1 MKKIIFLL
9 LSIFMLSCIGVCFA
23 KNAKRKLNKPVFV
36 ASNKDS
42 CLYDIKAT
50 DNYDS
55 IFSYA
60 VDGKFNEWGNI
71 TLELHSTLPNDSIID
86 KIAFGSLYIDEK
98 YVFHRKGYED
108 SDTLY
113 GRRINLR
120 NYGLD
125 TQIMLNNEGPA
136 LKIFGKKYGKSV
148 SILTPA
154 KKVLAEKDINDG
166 VTELKL
172 PQTPEYVYVDI
183 KCEAQD
189 DMEKHFVFKYPIR

>member
-1 MKKIIFLL
+1 MKKITFLL

-55 IFSYA
+55 IYSYS

-71 TLELHSTLPNDSIID
+71 TLELHSTLPDDSIID

-125 TQIMLNNEGPA
+125 TQIMLNNEGSA

-148 SILTPA
+148 SILTPT
-154 KKVLAEKDINDG
+154 KKVLAKKEISEG

-183 KCEAQD
+183 KCETQD
-189 DMEKHFVFKYPIR
+189 NMEKHFVFKYPIR

>member
-1 MKKIIFLL
+1 MKKITFLL

-55 IFSYA
+55 IFSYS

-71 TLELHSTLPNDSIID
+71 TLELHSTLPDDSIID

-125 TQIMLNNEGPA
+125 TQIMLNNEGSA

-154 KKVLAEKDINDG
+154 KKVLAEKEISEG

-189 DMEKHFVFKYPIR
+189 NMEKHFVFKYPMR

>member
-1 MKKIIFLL
+1 
-9 LSIFMLSCIGVCFA
+9 MLSCIGVCFA

-60 VDGKFNEWGNI
+60 VDGQFNEWGNI

-125 TQIMLNNEGPA
+125 TQIMLNNEGSA

-154 KKVLAEKDINDG
+154 KKVLAEKEISDG

-189 DMEKHFVFKYPIR
+189 DMEKHFVFKYPMR

>member
-9 LSIFMLSCIGVCFA
+9 LSIFMFSCIAACFA

-36 ASNKDS
+36 ASDKDS

-55 IFSYA
+55 LFSYSI
-60 VDGKFNEWGNI
+60 DGQMDEWGEI
-71 TLELHSTLPNDSIID
+71 TLELHSTLPNDNRVE
-86 KIAFGSLYIDEK
+86 KMGFGSLYIDEK

-154 KKVLAEKDINDG
+154 KKVLAEKDISEG

-189 DMEKHFVFKYPIR
+189 NMEKHFVFKYPMR